1 MPDRDYYLGTDAK
14 LVETKAAYQAHI
26 AKMLTLAGEPNAPA
40 RAAALVAFET
50 EIARV
55 SWTRVDSRD
64 ATKTYNKMSV
74 AALSKGAPGFDFAI

>member
-55 SWTRVDSRD
+55 SWTRD